1 MITLLETLV
10 DGADGSYASK
20 QDIRNLEHAMFAWS
34 ERKEAYF
41 AVQTNEKS
49 IIDRA
54 MKLIQESKTFPD
66 DRPIADAAAREPEGT
81 SGVERDKTDGKPFDE
96 VRIEKCRRD
105 ITIALRY
112 YALGMLLQDE
122 EMLKDR
128 FLYWQKNVL
137 QVMGLHH
144 YQGVKFVLEAL
155 CIELPT
161 DQANL
166 FKPYFKLGHDTIM
179 SN

>member
-10 DGADGSYASK
+10 EGADGTYASK
-20 QDIRNLEHAMFAWS
+20 QDLRNLEHAMFAWA
-34 ERKEAYF
+34 ERKEAYL
-41 AVQTNEKS
+41 AVQTNETS

-54 MKLIQESKTFPD
+54 ISLMQESKTTPN
-66 DRPIADAAAREPEGT
+66 
-81 SGVERDKTDGKPFDE
+81 DKAIDKSRI
-96 VRIEKCRRD
+96 VRCRRD
-105 ITIALRY
+105 LTLALRY

-137 QVMGLHH
+137 QAMGLHH
-144 YQGVKFVLEAL
+144 YHGVQFVLDSI
-155 CIELPT
+155 CIELPKE
-161 DQANL
+161 QANL
-166 FKPYFKLGHDTIM
+166 FKPYFKLGEQTIM

>member
-10 DGADGSYASK
+10 EGADGTYASQ
-20 QDIRNLEHAMFAWS
+20 QDLRNLEHAMFSWA
-34 ERKEAYF
+34 ERKEAYL
-41 AVQTNEKS
+41 AVQTNETS

-54 MKLIQESKTFPD
+54 MVLMQQSKTTPD
-66 DRPIADAAAREPEGT
+66 DKAI
-81 SGVERDKTDGKPFDE
+81 DKS
-96 VRIEKCRRD
+96 RIIRCRRD
-105 ITIALRY
+105 LTLALRY

-137 QVMGLHH
+137 QAMGLHH
-144 YQGVKFVLEAL
+144 YHGVQFVLESI
-155 CIELPT
+155 CIELPKA
-161 DQANL
+161 QANL
-166 FKPYFKLGHDTIM
+166 FKPYFKLGEQTIM

>member
-10 DGADGSYASK
+10 DSAEGSYASK
-20 QDIRNLEHAMFAWS
+20 QDLRNLEHAMFAWA

-41 AVQTNEKS
+41 AVQNNEKS

-54 MKLIQESKTFPD
+54 MKMIQESKTFPE
-66 DRPIADAAAREPEGT
+66 DRPI
-81 SGVERDKTDGKPFDE
+81 DE

-137 QVMGLHH
+137 QAMGLHH
-144 YQGVKFVLEAL
+144 YQGVKFVLESL
-155 CIELPT
+155 YIELPT

-166 FKPYFKLGHDTIM
+166 FEPYFKLGHDTIM